1 MRNSETVA
9 TSVGLCSLGCAK
21 NTVDSEVML
30 GLLTEAGFEIE
41 TRAEA
46 AEVIV
51 VNTCGFIEEAKEE
64 SIETILEMAR
74 YKDTGCCRRLVVTG
88 CLSQRYRAE
97 LLDSIPEI
105 DACLGIDEMD
115 RIADACSGAYVPS
128 PSREAAP
135 EPRRLDYAGQ
145 PRMRTTPRHYAY
157 LKISDGCDHACGFC
171 VIPAIRGRYR
181 SRPLDDV
188 VAEARSLVGDG
199 AVELNLVAQDLGPY
213 GSDIG
218 LENGLAKLLRSL
230 AQLEGLR
237 WLRLLYV
244 YPEGLGPGLVE
255 TIAAEPDVVPYL
267 DIPLQ
272 HASARVL
279 KSMCRP
285 GDGTKSLE
293 KLDRLRNNIPGLAI
307 RTSLIVGF
315 PTEEEEDFL
324 KLLDF
329 VAAAR
334 FEHLGVFTYSHEEG
348 SDSAD
353 RFADR
358 WPAEVKAERRD
369 RVMELQRKIS
379 LDNNTSLVG
388 TRRECLVDGLHPE
401 SELLLSGRLATQ
413 APESDGGVI
422 INDGFAEPGRLV
434 TVEIT
439 EAHPYDLVGRITDG
453 RE

>member
-21 NTVDSEVML
+21 NGVDAELML
-30 GLLTEAGFEIE
+30 GLLREAGFEIE
-41 TRAEA
+41 PRAEA

-51 VNTCGFIEEAKEE
+51 VNTCGFIDEAREE

-74 YKDTGCCRRLVVTG
+74 HKDTGRCRRLVVTG

-105 DACLGIDEMD
+105 DACLGLDEMD
-115 RIADACSGAYVPS
+115 RIADACSGAYVP
-128 PSREAAP
+128 AP
-135 EPRRLDYAGQ
+135 EPAPEPQRLDAAGQ
-145 PRMRTTPRHYAY
+145 PRLRTTPRHYAY
-157 LKISDGCDHACGFC
+157 LKIADGCDHACGFC

-188 VAEARSLVGDG
+188 VAEAHSLVDDG

-213 GSDIG
+213 GGDIG
-218 LENGLAKLLRSL
+218 LENGLAKLLRAL
-230 AQLEGLR
+230 ARLEGLR

-244 YPEGLGPGLVE
+244 YPEGLDPGLVE
-255 TIAAEPDVVPYL
+255 TIAAEPAVVPYL

-279 KSMCRP
+279 KSMGRP
-285 GDGTKSLE
+285 GDGAKSLE
-293 KLDRLRNNIPGLAI
+293 KLDRLRKNIPGLAI

-315 PTEEEEDFL
+315 PTEEKEDFH

-334 FEHLGVFTYSHEEG
+334 FEHLGVFTFSHEEG
-348 SDSAD
+348 SDSAA
-353 RFADR
+353 RFGDR

-369 RVMELQRKIS
+369 RVMELQREIS
-379 LDNNTSLVG
+379 LGNHTSLVG
-388 TRRECLVDGLHPE
+388 TRRECLVDGLHAE

-422 INDGFAEPGRLV
+422 INDGFAEPGSLV